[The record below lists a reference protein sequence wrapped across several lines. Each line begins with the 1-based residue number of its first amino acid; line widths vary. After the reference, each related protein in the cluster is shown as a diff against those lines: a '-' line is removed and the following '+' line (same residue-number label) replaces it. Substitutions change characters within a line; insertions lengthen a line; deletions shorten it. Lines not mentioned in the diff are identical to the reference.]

1 MVLIEGPGH
10 ILIPSLMII
19 FIIIILIL
27 ILVLR
32 EDRYG
37 EARHCVDFNLLSF
50 GEARHCEPSSGL
62 LLPPVFDC

>member
-1 MVLIEGPGH
+1 MALGLRWFGPQVLIEGPGH

-32 EDRYG
+32 EDRY
-37 EARHCVDFNLLSF
+37 ARNQS
-50 GEARHCEPSSGL
+50 
-62 LLPPVFDC
+62 